1 MRREGNVLAA
11 KPNLCTCGWRWLP
24 PTPPPP
30 LTPPASFLTLRP
42 LGCFQSPT
50 CTAAHTL
57 THYPNQSNC
66 KKQHFVPNVC
76 FEAIG
81 HISSQ
86 GPDMLKSLGGRQ
98 KKFYWN
104 KKKRR
109 NNRECWPASICS
121 LNSSLFHCLFFSSNW
136 NWLSY
141 EMNIINAALS
151 PPVAASDWAQHSP
164 NYQRGTHQRWPAAA
178 SRRHLCSCACTCA
191 HAPHERP
198 LISDGRGRKKNEAEE
213 RTRTE
218 LANNMKMIS
227 AAHTR
232 WRLGVA
238 CHNDSSTDAFLISRG
253 ATCPGF

>member
-1 MRREGNVLAA
+1 M
-11 KPNLCTCGWRWLP
+11 
-24 PTPPPP
+24 
-30 LTPPASFLTLRP
+30 
-42 LGCFQSPT
+42 
-50 CTAAHTL
+50 
-57 THYPNQSNC
+57 
-66 KKQHFVPNVC
+66 C

-98 KKFYWN
+98 KN
-104 KKKRR
+104 STEIKKKRK

-178 SRRHLCSCACTCA
+178 SRRHSCACACTRA
-191 HAPHERP
+191 HAPHEHPIDFWWEGGKKR
-198 LISDGRGRKKNEAEE
+198 SRRKNEDGAHKQHENDLS
-213 RTRTE
+213 RHPHA
-218 LANNMKMIS
+218 LA
-227 AAHTR
+227 
-232 WRLGVA
+232 
-238 CHNDSSTDAFLISRG
+238 SRR
-253 ATCPGF
+253 CVSQWQQHWCVPH